1 MFNLLQLT
9 VRCTDIPV
17 DEIPNVARAVETD
30 FRKYRPWH
38 QNVRC
43 QVDGIFLVLRAQNDL
58 DDDGEAL
65 CEEFRSCLK
74 EYAST
79 FGSIEVVA
87 IEPLTDPPLG
97 DALVVPRS
105 GMSEHYSD
113 HTPRRSNSAR
123 QC

>member
-1 MFNLLQLT
+1 MFDLLQLT

-17 DEIPNVARAVETD
+17 DEIADVARAVETD

-43 QVDGIFLVLRAQNDL
+43 QVDGTFLVLRAQNDF

-65 CEEFRSCLK
+65 CEELRSCLK
-74 EYAST
+74 EYSST

-97 DALVVPRS
+97 NALVVPRS

-123 QC
+123 Q